1 MASKRLVILVLGALF
16 LFSFI
21 PRYAQHASGI
31 IVNPV
36 DGHVSGIWRTGDSP
50 VYVQRDIDVLAGDS
64 LTIEPGVYVYFT
76 GNFKLWVYG
85 KIVAAGTYGNRITFA
100 FSGGGSGRSDWKGIT
115 LFSTT
120 TPSTISYCT
129 INNALAAIT
138 CSGSTYNILTYN
150 TIRYNTAGIL
160 IDAAE
165 GNIIQNNEIYENTEY
180 GIRLQRGCQK
190 TDISKNTIYKIDGN
204 GIVIAGGSATQN
216 VNNFIK
222 ENIVYNNHQAGIRV
236 SVVQTLE
243 ISGNLIY
250 NNWRNP
256 TTAIGGNVLLAYEAS
271 SFEYSN
277 KDVTITNNRIHSAAN
292 NGTGLYLQHATQVV
306 ITYNDIY
313 LNDGIGV
320 VTAGP
325 PVPNA
330 QTTLIRTYRND
341 IRNNRWAEASDLGSS
356 PGTTT
361 NTWDDGSKGN
371 YWGNYSSVD
380 KDNNGIGDDP
390 FWLYPRWRG
399 IKDGFPLMG
408 PVLFIVST
416 TTVSTG
422 TTATAT
428 STTYRTTVTSMI
440 STWSATTTVIP
451 VTSFSTIATVTTSTT
466 QTITNSTTVT
476 WGWVITTFFAT
487 FTSYPWTVSS
497 TSTVMFY
504 STSSTSTTMTTTVT
518 STSTST
524 TSTTVTATT
533 TATATQTTAPRRCII
548 ASAAYGSELAPQVQY
563 LREFRDQEA
572 LNTFAGTQFMKTFNA
587 FYYSFSPALAEFI
600 SANDPAMVVTRAL
613 VTPLIGSLQIAQT
626 VAGILIPQSD
636 GKILVAGLISSSL
649 IGLLYTSPVLAASA
663 AKTGE
668 ERRRREMSLKYLAL
682 VWIGSLFALTLSI
695 LMHYSGE
702 VVFSDFIA
710 MVSSGTLVLSTMILA
725 PLLLLKLIQ
734 RLMRRTP

>member
-1 MASKRLVILVLGALF
+1 MASKRLVMLILAVLF
-16 LFSFI
+16 VFSSI
-21 PRYAQHASGI
+21 PRYAEHVRGI

-36 DGHVSGIWRTGDSP
+36 DGHVNGIWRVSDSP
-50 VYVQRDIDVLAGDS
+50 VYVQRDIDVLTGES
-64 LTIEPGVYVYFT
+64 LTIEPGVFVYFA
-76 GNFKLWVYG
+76 GSFKLWVYG
-85 KIVAAGTYGNRITFA
+85 KIVAVGTYGNRITFA
-100 FSGGGSGRSDWKGIT
+100 YSGGGTGRSDWKGIT
-115 LFSTT
+115 LFSATN
-120 TPSTISYCT
+120 PSTISYCT
-129 INNALAAIT
+129 INNALVALN
-138 CSGSTYNILTYN
+138 CSGSTYNTITYN

-160 IDAAE
+160 VDTAE
-165 GNIIQNNEIYENTEY
+165 GNVIQNNEIYDTTEY

-204 GIVIAGGSATQN
+204 GIVIAGGSTTQN

-222 ENIVYNNHQAGIRV
+222 DNTIYNNHQAGIRV
-236 SVVQTLE
+236 SVLQTLE

-256 TTAIGGNVLLAYEAS
+256 TTSIGGNILLAYEAS

-277 KDVTITNNRIHSAAN
+277 KDVTITNNRIHSASN
-292 NGTGLYLQHATQVV
+292 NGTGLYIQHATQVV

-313 LNDGIGV
+313 LNDAVGV

-330 QTTLIRTYRND
+330 QTTFIRTYRND
-341 IRNNRWAEASDLGSS
+341 IRNNRWAEASDLGSA

-361 NTWDDGSKGN
+361 NTWDDGSRGN

-416 TTVSTG
+416 TTIG
-422 TTATAT
+422 TTATGT
-428 STTYRTTVTSMI
+428 STAYKTTVTSTI

-466 QTITNSTTVT
+466 RTITNSTTVT

-487 FTSYPWTVSS
+487 YTSYPWTVSS

-524 TSTTVTATT
+524 TSTTVTTTT
-533 TATATQTTAPRRCII
+533 TATAEHTTTARRCII
-548 ASAAYGSELAPQVQY
+548 ASAAYGSDLAPPVQY
-563 LREFRDQEA
+563 LRDFRDQET
-572 LNTFAGTQFMKTFNA
+572 LNTFAGAQFMKAFNA

-600 SANDPAMVVTRAL
+600 STTSPTLALTRAL
-613 VTPLIGSLQIAQT
+613 ISPLIVSLQIGQT
-626 VAGILIPQSD
+626 LAGILMPQSD
-636 GKILVAGLISSSL
+636 GKILMAGLISSSL
-649 IGLLYTSPVLAASA
+649 IGLLYASPILAVSA
-663 AKTGE
+663 VKTGE
-668 ERRRREMSLKYLAL
+668 ERRRRGMSLKYLAL
-682 VWIGSLFALTLSI
+682 IWIGSLFALTLSI

-702 VVFSDFIA
+702 VFFSDFIA
-710 MVSSGTLVLSTMILA
+710 MVSSGTLVLSTMILS

-734 RLMRRTP
+734 RLIRRNR